1 MKPNDF
7 GPIYTETDLSRF
19 PVEPWNTASNLIFLL
34 IIIYFAWTTRLS
46 FKRYPLIVISLPILL
61 VGFVGGTVF
70 HATRSNRIW
79 LVMDYMPIMIL
90 SLLASMALLK
100 ELLGSWIKA
109 FGIGAILFIGVRLI
123 FAYSELPIG
132 FRISIG
138 YTSLA
143 LMIIL
148 PAIFVSK
155 KEDWR
160 GIGYILSSI
169 IFFGFAITFR
179 ILDSTKI
186 LPMGTHFLW
195 HLLGGVSV
203 FCLIKFLYV
212 IEAKLI
218 RS

>member
-1 MKPNDF
+1 MNPNDF
-7 GPIYTETDLSRF
+7 GPIYAETDLSRF

-34 IIIYFAWTTRLS
+34 IIIYFAWTTRLN
-46 FKRYPLIVISLPILL
+46 FKKYPLIVFSLPILF
-61 VGFVGGTVF
+61 VGFFGGTVF

-79 LVMDYMPIMIL
+79 LMMDYLPIMIL

-100 ELLGSWIKA
+100 ELLGSWIEA
-109 FGIGAILFIGVRLI
+109 FGVGAILFIGVRVI
-123 FAYSELPIG
+123 FAYSALPIG

-143 LMIIL
+143 LIIIL

-155 KEDWR
+155 KAEWL
-160 GIGYILSSI
+160 GISYILSAI
-169 IFFGFAITFR
+169 IFFAGAITFR
-179 ILDSTKI
+179 ILDSAKI

-195 HLLGGVSV
+195 HIFGGVSV
-203 FCLIKFLYV
+203 FCLIKFLF
-212 IEAKLI
+212 KLPT